1 MKSAYAV
8 VSLALSSLIF
18 SHAHAQTLSC
28 AEKQREIEQQ
38 ITYATLHYQNDRV
51 AALETALANNKAH
64 CTDEKLVSEQKK
76 RIQDKKEKVSKAKNK
91 LDEAKQKGKPRKIK
105 ERTDELNEA
114 IKELDAE
121 EAILKAK

>member
-8 VSLALSSLIF
+8 LSLALSLAVF
-18 SHAHAQTLSC
+18 SHTHAQTLSC

-38 ITYATLHYQNDRV
+38 ITYATLHHQKDR
-51 AALETALANNKAH
+51 AASLEIALANNKAH
-64 CTDEKLVSEQKK
+64 CTDEQLVSEQKK

-91 LDEAKQKGKPRKIK
+91 LDEAKQKGKPGKIK

-114 IKELDAE
+114 IKELEAE